1 MKISTL
7 LFLCALSLS
16 SVAAYYSIIGL
27 ATIFSASFY
36 AVVLMAA
43 VLEVSKLVCASWL
56 YQKWDKINSLI
67 KTYLTTAVIVL
78 MLITSL
84 GIFGFLSRA
93 HVDQRLGNT
102 EVTLKIEQIDAQ
114 IASIKEVMERYRAQ
128 LSQLDRA
135 INIQLDANRATQALA
150 ARTRQVAER
159 DQIRQKLDSE
169 QQNLQKLEQA
179 KMELKQ
185 KSNVLESEVGPIKY
199 IAEFFV
205 KNEKVDVE
213 QAVRWMIVVIV
224 LVFDPLAVL
233 MLIAANMSMIR
244 EEKVNTIK
252 DQLPTL
258 EIKPT
263 TTIDTAQDHLSGKIG
278 LRYDFQ
284 QRTLMYFDGE
294 KWIPT
299 ELGLVKPT
307 VPNLDLQTVSSAI
320 DTTVQNA
327 INKYLSEHQQ
337 SQLDLS
343 TIKLEVKNAMDAW
356 LTTATTDLHS
366 KTDKEPTLNDIA
378 NTQQATIEE
387 VKVTVIP
394 VTSNTKI
401 ENNIAITETNIQPDP
416 LKQLLEKPTSWI

>member
-205 KNEKVDVE
+205 QNEKVDVE
-213 QAVRWMIVVIV
+213 KAVRWMIVVIV

-263 TTIDTAQDHLSGKIG
+263 ATIDTAQDHLSGKIA

-299 ELGLVKPT
+299 ELGLVKQT
-307 VPNLDLQTVSSAI
+307 VPNLDLQTVSSVI

-327 INKYLSEHQQ
+327 VNKYLSEHQQ

-343 TIKLEVKNAMDAW
+343 KIKLEVKNAMDAW

-366 KTDKEPTLNDIA
+366 KTDKEPILNDIA

>member
-16 SVAAYYSIIGL
+16 SVAAYYSIVGL

-36 AVVLMAA
+36 AVVIMAA

-114 IASIKEVMERYRAQ
+114 IVSIKEIMDRYRSQ

-169 QQNLQKLEQA
+169 QQNLQKLEQT

-205 KNEKVDVE
+205 QNEKVDVE
-213 QAVRWMIVVIV
+213 KAVRWMIVVIV

-244 EEKVNTIK
+244 EEHRRGLQEPVSQIK
-252 DQLPTL
+252 QSETVDVPH
-258 EIKPT
+258 
-263 TTIDTAQDHLSGKIG
+263 DHLAGKIG

-284 QRTLMYFDGE
+284 KRALMYFDGD

-299 ELGLVKPT
+299 ELGLLKPDS
-307 VPNLDLQTVSSAI
+307 PSIDLQTVASHIEAS
-320 DTTVQNA
+320 VQNA
-327 INKYLSEHQQ
+327 IQKHLLENQQ

-356 LTTATTDLHS
+356 LTTATTDVHS
-366 KTDKEPTLNDIA
+366 KTDKEPLLNDIA
-378 NTQQATIEE
+378 NSQQATIEE

-394 VTSNTKI
+394 VSSNSII
-401 ENNIAITETNIQPDP
+401 ENNTTKNETNIQPDP
-416 LKQLLEKPTSWI
+416 LKQLLEKPLSWI